1 MTSKAVHNIPEDLI
15 AELPKLK
22 DVVNRS
28 EVFLKVHRGTL
39 NGRSIDRHTTSK
51 AVIIDSEG
59 NVTFFAGKKGFFA
72 WEWTECVS
80 VEKSLCE
87 WAYNS
92 KCKPHQVELKVSFPA
107 AAARARAVAEC
118 TVNFLQRSSE
128 FLPNSPGFIEYEGI
142 EFRNEITKLEIS
154 TFDPENSPPSG
165 SGFKTIDG
173 LVSTNE
179 TETAIISHFITGDV
193 LRFPR
198 ADYMGTLSVDQ
209 TAQEAFLSGTLHHI
223 WWNQES
229 GTLTLVRDISPDSQ
243 ALVLEGHSHRK
254 LAAMPFVTL
263 IRGVMGKRV
272 FHNSACICF
281 PGNKDIEI
289 YKKKGVHKK
298 LARELTV
305 IERGGV
311 LVLTGEKQNV
321 CAMLSGKPQEL
332 ANHMRLD
339 LKKQLDCHHFLGM
352 VKTKQHDGL
361 KRDLGGH
368 HFLGM
373 VKTKQHD
380 GLKRDLEYPALLDT
394 QSEIRSVISPL
405 PLNFAFDDLERLK
418 DGSFTASTESG
429 KVWLRVAE
437 ADALNFRK
445 ATVHNSVV
453 TRLDHEDNQ
462 KMAFLYGTLN
472 ELRVQRFMR
481 LLYSDVVQ
489 LYREM
494 QADPEPK
501 NVLERFNSQGPPDEE
516 SQKTL
521 ISKLVLL
528 AQTIPQLKRNL
539 EQLGTFYPHQV
550 NQWDSGWLEE
560 TFGSEIAT
568 KWSNQQGRR
577 QTEKLRG
584 FVRNTQSSL
593 WRSLSEIERGLAKLE
608 PVYSETLRSA
618 RKTNDI
624 KQAGISGAGGLAL
637 GGALFLAGGGW
648 ILAGMGSLNMA
659 NTIMSI
665 VSRNGQLEAL
675 LTDHGP
681 EVLRWWEVFSQAFRV
696 QVHESKA
703 YLVQHFDGLSK
714 RDAEIFQQL
723 MQSDPDLQ
731 HRVKTQLRKQ
741 VLLESEQR
749 FQPLW
754 TGGKQVEQ
762 DLIEL
767 LEEIESSGTLA
778 VVNANSFSSMQN

>member
-22 DVVNRS
+22 DVVNKS
-28 EVFLKVHRGTL
+28 EVFLKVRRGTL
-39 NGRSIDRHTTSK
+39 NGRSVDSHATSK
-51 AVIIDSEG
+51 AIIIDSEG
-59 NVTFFAGKKGFFA
+59 NATFFAGKKGFFA
-72 WEWTECVS
+72 WEWTEFVS
-80 VEKSLCE
+80 LEKGLCE

-92 KCKPHQVELKVSFPA
+92 KCKPHLVELKVSFPA
-107 AAARARAVAEC
+107 SAARARAVAEC
-118 TVNFLQRSSE
+118 TVNFLQRGSE
-128 FLPNSPGFIEYEGI
+128 SLPNSPDFIEYEGI

-165 SGFKTIDG
+165 SSFKTIDG

-198 ADYMGTLSVDQ
+198 ADYVGTLSVDQ
-209 TAQEAFLSGTLHHI
+209 TAQEAVLSGKLHHI

-229 GTLTLVRDISPDSQ
+229 GTLTLVRDITPDSQ

-289 YKKKGVHKK
+289 YKKKGLRKK

-305 IERGGV
+305 IERDGV
-311 LVLTGEKQNV
+311 LVLMGEKQNV
-321 CAMLSGKPQEL
+321 CAILSGKPQEL

-339 LKKQLDCHHFLGM
+339 LKKQLDC
-352 VKTKQHDGL
+352 
-361 KRDLGGH
+361 H

-405 PLNFAFDDLERLK
+405 PLNFAFDELERLK
-418 DGSFTASTESG
+418 DGSFTASTESEE
-429 KVWLRVAE
+429 VWLRVAE
-437 ADALNFRK
+437 ADSLNFRK

-472 ELRVQRFMR
+472 ELRVRKFMR

-494 QADPEPK
+494 QVDPEPK

-516 SQKTL
+516 SQKSL

-528 AQTIPQLKRNL
+528 AQAIPQLKRNL

-550 NQWDSGWLEE
+550 NQWDSAWLEE
-560 TFGSEIAT
+560 TFGSEVAT

-593 WRSLSEIERGLAKLE
+593 WRSLSEIERGIAKLE

-637 GGALFLAGGGW
+637 GGALLLAGGGW

-675 LTDHGP
+675 LADHGP
-681 EVLRWWEVFSQAFRV
+681 EVLRWWEVFSQAFHV
-696 QVHESKA
+696 QVHESKT

-723 MQSDPDLQ
+723 MQSEPDLQ

-767 LEEIESSGTLA
+767 LEEIESSGALA
-778 VVNANSFSSMQN
+778 VVNANSFSRIQN